1 MASLTPAQSVFTSL
15 TLPVLKRLEK
25 EGFLEASPIQELA
38 IPAILK
44 GGNIL
49 LIAPTGTGKTLAAVL
64 PVLDQFL
71 QARSE
76 QPGASAQGISI
87 LYVTPLR
94 ALNRDLLR
102 RLEAM
107 GEELG
112 VKIEVRHGD
121 TPLSQRARQA
131 RSPPDLMITTP
142 ETLQAILTGKRM
154 REHLRKVRWVIVDEV
169 HELATDERGVQL
181 SIALE
186 RLQELTGKEFQR
198 IGLSATIG
206 EPERIGQF
214 MAGTGRPVSVARS
227 DEVRGLEIDVSSI
240 HPNQE
245 DQKEAERLGLPAST
259 VARARRIL
267 RIINDHKSTLVFTN
281 TREHAEA
288 LAAQIQALGGGST
301 LRVHH
306 GSLSREMREEAEN
319 DFQAGR
325 LKALICTSSLELGID
340 IGSVDFIVQ
349 YTSPRETTRLVQ
361 RVGRSG
367 HTLRG
372 TPRGTILATSP
383 DDVLESAVLA
393 KRASEGRLERPVIH
407 DKALDVLAHQIVGI
421 LIQKRQQSL
430 EDMLQLVKR
439 SYPFRDLEPNE
450 LERVILQL
458 EELRLIRRFGSG
470 YSPRSPRALQYYF
483 ENLSVIADVKRYTV
497 FDFFRKRRIGSLDQ
511 DFVARRCAPCAEFIL
526 RGQTWKVISVDEDD
540 LRMEVEPAQPSLT
553 AIPGW
558 EGDMIP
564 VQKEVA
570 REVGQARR
578 CIVETGTTDLGLPE
592 SELERVQKA
601 LQQQSRQTSV
611 PSDELVL
618 VEGFENSV
626 IVHSCHGNLV
636 NEVLAMTL
644 AAIFGSSLGSNIAT
658 QVDQYRFALIF
669 PRPVSALMVSE
680 ELRRLTP
687 EDLERT
693 INETVEGSDL
703 FVWRHWHVLRRIGAV
718 SRSADYK
725 ARQARLLVEVFK
737 NSISNTETRRELF
750 AEKLDVEGA
759 KQVLEGISSAKILLE
774 SVQDKGHPSPLA
786 IPLLDRIVPHGL
798 LRPAFEEASIIQL
811 VKSRLLGSKLRLV
824 CLFNGDWDSIRTVD
838 GLPDRIKCPVC
849 HSTLVA
855 ATYQGNDTL
864 RKVVEKKKRGTKLS
878 TEEEHE
884 WLRASRS
891 AGLIQNYG
899 KHAAVVLAARGVGP
913 TTGARILRARTTGDE
928 DFYLNILKAEREFE
942 RTRMFWD

>member
-1 MASLTPAQSVFTSL
+1 MRTSAFSSLKP
-15 TLPVLKRLEK
+15 PVLQKLEK

-38 IPAILK
+38 IPAILS
-44 GGNIL
+44 GENVL
-49 LIAPTGTGKTLAAVL
+49 LISPTGTGKTLAAIL
-64 PVLDQFL
+64 PVLDKL
-71 QARSE
+71 IEARAE
-76 QPGASAQGISI
+76 GKPRGISV

-102 RLEAM
+102 RLEEM
-107 GEELG
+107 GKDLDI
-112 VKIEVRHGD
+112 KIQVRHGD
-121 TPLSQRARQA
+121 TPISARTRQA
-131 RSPPDLMITTP
+131 KSPPDVMITTP
-142 ETLQAILTGKRM
+142 ETLQAILIGKRM
-154 REHLRKVRWVIVDEV
+154 KEHLRAVRWVVVDEV

-181 SIALE
+181 SFALE
-186 RLQELTGKEFQR
+186 RLTELTGVEFQR

-214 MAGTGRPVSVARS
+214 LVGVGRRVAVLRS
-227 DEVRGLEIDVSSI
+227 DETRGLQISVRSVHPSSG
-240 HPNQE
+240 
-245 DQKEAERLGLPAST
+245 DQKESVNLGLPAST
-259 VARARRIL
+259 VSRARMIL
-267 RIINDHKSTLVFTN
+267 GIIQFHRSTLVFTN

-288 LAAQIQALGGGST
+288 LASQIQAIGGGVAV
-301 LRVHH
+301 RVHH
-306 GSLSREMREEAEN
+306 GSLSRELREEAEKE
-319 DFQAGR
+319 FQEGK

-367 HTLRG
+367 HTIGGTSRG
-372 TPRGTILATSP
+372 VILTINT
-383 DDVLESAVLA
+383 DDILESAVLIQ
-393 KRASEGRLERPVIH
+393 RAREGRLERPIIH
-407 DKALDVLAHQIVGI
+407 EKAYDVLAHQIIG
-421 LIQKRQQSL
+421 LLLQKGRMTL
-430 EDMLQLVKR
+430 EEIGEVVHR
-439 SYPFRDLEPNE
+439 SYPFREIDPVE
-450 LERVILQL
+450 LGRVLGQL
-458 EELRLIRRFGSG
+458 DELRLLRKFDQFFTARNPKAI
-470 YSPRSPRALQYYF
+470 QYYF
-483 ENLSVIADVKRYTV
+483 TNLSVIPDVQKYTV

-511 DFVARRCAPCAEFIL
+511 DFVARRCASGTEFIL
-526 RGQTWKVISVDEDD
+526 HGQTWRVLSVDEEQYHV
-540 LRMEVEPAQPSLT
+540 EVEAAPPSLT

-564 VQKEVA
+564 VQIDVA
-570 REVGQARR
+570 EEVGRARR
-578 CIVETGTTDLGLPE
+578 VLSDGIVPDGFLEKGEIDRVESTLSAQKGQAPIPTDH
-592 SELERVQKA
+592 
-601 LQQQSRQTSV
+601 
-611 PSDELVL
+611 LVL
-618 VEGFENSV
+618 VESFENSV
-626 IVHSCHGNLV
+626 VIHSCFGNLV

-737 NSISNTETRRELF
+737 NSIANTETRRELF

-774 SVQDKGHPSPLA
+774 SVQDKGQPSPLA

-878 TEEEHE
+878 DRKST
-884 WLRASRS
+884 R
-891 AGLIQNYG
+891 
-899 KHAAVVLAARGVGP
+899 
-913 TTGARILRARTTGDE
+913 
-928 DFYLNILKAEREFE
+928 LNSSH
-942 RTRMFWD
+942 

>member
-1 MASLTPAQSVFTSL
+1 MPSSVFS
-15 TLPVLKRLEK
+15 TLKPPILRRLEK

-38 IPAILK
+38 IPAILN
-44 GGNIL
+44 GEHVL
-49 LIAPTGTGKTLAAVL
+49 LIAPTGTGKTLAATL
-64 PVLDQFL
+64 PVLDKFL
-71 QARSE
+71 ETRAERTQH
-76 QPGASAQGISI
+76 GISI

-102 RLEAM
+102 RLEEM
-107 GEELG
+107 GKDLDI
-112 VKIEVRHGD
+112 KIQVRHGD
-121 TPLSQRARQA
+121 TPVSARASQA
-131 RSPPDLMITTP
+131 RSPPDMMITTP
-142 ETLQAILTGKRM
+142 ETLQAILVGKRM
-154 REHLRKVRWVIVDEV
+154 SEHLKSVRWVIVDEV

-181 SIALE
+181 AVALE
-186 RLQELTGKEFQR
+186 RLLDLTGVEFQR

-206 EPERIGQF
+206 EPDRIGQF
-214 MAGTGRPVSVARS
+214 LVGATRKVSVLRS
-227 DEVRGLEIDVSSI
+227 DEVRGLQIKVSSVQ
-240 HPNQE
+240 PSQE
-245 DQKEAERLGLPAST
+245 DQKEAEQLGLPTST

-267 RIINDHKSTLVFTN
+267 NLIETHKSTLVFTN

-288 LAAQIQALGGGST
+288 LAAQLTALGAVE
-301 LRVHH
+301 RVKVHH
-306 GSLSREMREEAEN
+306 GSLSREIREEAEK
-319 DFQAGR
+319 DFQEGR
-325 LKALICTSSLELGID
+325 VRALICTSSLELGID

-349 YTSPRETTRLVQ
+349 FTSPRETTRLVQ

-367 HTLRG
+367 HTLGG
-372 TPRGTILATSP
+372 TSRGTILATSP
-383 DDVLESAVLA
+383 DDVLESDVLA

-511 DFVARRCAPCAEFIL
+511 DFVARRCAPGAEFIL
-526 RGQTWKVISVDEDD
+526 RGQTWKVVSVDEDE

-570 REVGQARR
+570 REVGRARR
-578 CIVETGTTDLGLPE
+578 RIVETGTTDLGLPE

-680 ELRRLTP
+680 ELSRLTP

-703 FVWRHWHVLRRIGAV
+703 FVGGIGMC
-718 SRSADYK
+718 S
-725 ARQARLLVEVFK
+725 
-737 NSISNTETRRELF
+737 
-750 AEKLDVEGA
+750 
-759 KQVLEGISSAKILLE
+759 
-774 SVQDKGHPSPLA
+774 
-786 IPLLDRIVPHGL
+786 
-798 LRPAFEEASIIQL
+798 EE
-811 VKSRLLGSKLRLV
+811 
-824 CLFNGDWDSIRTVD
+824 
-838 GLPDRIKCPVC
+838 
-849 HSTLVA
+849 
-855 ATYQGNDTL
+855 
-864 RKVVEKKKRGTKLS
+864 
-878 TEEEHE
+878 
-884 WLRASRS
+884 
-891 AGLIQNYG
+891 
-899 KHAAVVLAARGVGP
+899 
-913 TTGARILRARTTGDE
+913 
-928 DFYLNILKAEREFE
+928 
-942 RTRMFWD
+942 